1 MFCLVPFK
9 FNNERNNKRLTIN
22 DMFNDF
28 FNGDMLA
35 EFNSGG
41 NFKTD
46 IKEAPKEYVVH
57 AELPGVNKEDINIDY
72 NNNYL
77 TISATRNNEHEEK
90 KNNYIKRERS
100 YGSLSRWFY
109 INNVNKEAIKANF
122 DNGVLNIEL
131 PKKELTQNNINKN
144 LIE

>member
-9 FNNERNNKRLTIN
+9 FNNERNNKGLTIN

-35 EFNSGG
+35 EFNLGG

-46 IKEAPKEYVVH
+46 IKEAPKEYIIH
-57 AELPGVNKEDINIDY
+57 AELPGVKKEDINIDY

-77 TISATRNNEHEEK
+77 SISATRNNENEEK
-90 KNNYIKRERS
+90 KDNYIRRERS
-100 YGSLSRWFY
+100 YGSVSRGFY
-109 INNVNKEAIKANF
+109 INNVDKNLIKAKF
-122 DNGVLNIEL
+122 DNGVLTIDL
-131 PKKELTQNNINKN
+131 PKKEISSNNDSKI